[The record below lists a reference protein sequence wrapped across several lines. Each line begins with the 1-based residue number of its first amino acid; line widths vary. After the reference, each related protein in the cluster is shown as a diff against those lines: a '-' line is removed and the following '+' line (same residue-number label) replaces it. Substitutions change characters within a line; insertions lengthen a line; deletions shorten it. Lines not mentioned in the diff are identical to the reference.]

1 MITSKRNYGFI
12 ILICVVMHSA
22 PGISYPQEKRGNS
35 GQKEKLT
42 LLFNNF
48 NGTNKVSSD
57 AGLKYAEEALQLSK
71 ETGNDFIQV
80 KALLYLGKAAL
91 RERNNNKARKY
102 FSDAVSLSKEMNN
115 EYLQAESHLNY
126 GIFLTHAINRPDSAL
141 YFIKKAYSTALSLND
156 TTLLKTSTYSMI
168 SCYRLNGDPVKA
180 ITSAKTAL
188 EYNKND
194 KPARTGIYSE
204 LVLIYSD
211 LGNMKEAV
219 VFFNRVME
227 LCEENK
233 SYIQVASLANKMG
246 GIEDQSLESALKFRK
261 KALDIYAKIKEPFG
275 IGYTY
280 NLMGMDYA
288 SAGKSDEAI
297 KCYLKAIDILSG
309 INSIQHLAFANSN
322 LAAEYIKLNKNG
334 LAFPCLK
341 KAITYGETIKD
352 KLVLCDAYKVT
363 AAYYRKV
370 NNKDKALQYLK
381 MAEAYAKEIKNPNFL
396 KDIYN
401 EYSLCYDAKGDAK
414 NALFYLRLKNEIA
427 DTIQRQNSK
436 KSYIEMMVKYETMRT
451 KEEMTEAKENASLLR
466 AESERKSFLFWSIAG
481 GVTAIILILTLIYWK
496 KLSGFF
502 SFYKNISRKPFKDNR
517 NNKSVIRA
525 VEKDTKESVPINIET
540 ALPIMEA
547 LRKLIEE
554 EKKYLDC
561 NLTLNEAA
569 KILNTNTAYLS
580 RIINEQSGM
589 NFNNYIN
596 KYRIEEA
603 KKLLDA
609 GKQDSM
615 TFEGI
620 GKSCGFLSRS
630 AFNQAFKK
638 FTGLTP
644 TEYLSIKAENL

>member
-1 MITSKRNYGFI
+1 MCSIV
-12 ILICVVMHSA
+12 LSA
-22 PGISYPQEKRGNS
+22 PGTYYPQEKRGDS
-35 GQKEKLT
+35 TQKEKLT
-42 LLFNNF
+42 SLYNYF
-48 NGTNKVSSD
+48 NGTNKVSLD

-71 ETGNDFIQV
+71 ETGNRFIQV
-80 KALLYLGKAAL
+80 KALLYIGKSAL
-91 RERNNNKARKY
+91 RERDNNKTRKY
-102 FSDAVSLSKEMNN
+102 YSEAITLSKEMNN
-115 EYLQAESHLNY
+115 EYLLAESYLNY
-126 GIFLTHAINRPDSAL
+126 GIFLTTAINRPDSAL
-141 YFIKKAYSTALSLND
+141 YFIKKVYSTALSLND
-156 TTLLKTSTYSMI
+156 TTLLKTSTFSMVP
-168 SCYRLNGDPVKA
+168 CYRLNSDPVKA

-188 EYNKND
+188 GYNKND
-194 KPARTGIYSE
+194 KLARAGIYSE

-219 VFFNRVME
+219 ICFNLAME

-233 SYIQVASLANKMG
+233 SYIQIASLANKMG
-246 GIEDQSLESALKFRK
+246 GIEDQSLESALKYRK

-297 KCYLKAIDILSG
+297 KCYLKAIEILSG
-309 INSIQHLAFANSN
+309 LKSMQHLAFANSN

-334 LAFPCLK
+334 LAFPRLQ
-341 KAITYGETIKD
+341 KAIECGEAIKD

-427 DTIQRQNSK
+427 DTIQKQNSK

-451 KEEMTEAKENASLLR
+451 KEEMAEAKENASLLR
-466 AESERKSFLFWSIAG
+466 EESERKSFIFWSFAWGIA
-481 GVTAIILILTLIYWK
+481 AIALIFILIYRK
-496 KLSGFF
+496 QLSGFF

-517 NNKSVIRA
+517 NNKSVSKA
-525 VEKDTKESVPINIET
+525 MEKDSPESLQINKEIASPLKEG
-540 ALPIMEA
+540 

-554 EKKYLDC
+554 DKKYLDC
-561 NLTLNEAA
+561 NLTLNETA

-603 KKLLDA
+603 KKLLDT

-644 TEYLSIKAENL
+644 TEYSSIKTENL